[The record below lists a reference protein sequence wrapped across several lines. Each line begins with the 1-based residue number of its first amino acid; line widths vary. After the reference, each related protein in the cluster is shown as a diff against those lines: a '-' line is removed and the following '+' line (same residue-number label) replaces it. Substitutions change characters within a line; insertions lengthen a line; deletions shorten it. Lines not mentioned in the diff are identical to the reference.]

1 MYSFWYIARRGIAG
15 LKLEMPKILALAA
28 LLLALIPSAHANTD
42 GGLKAPEALKEKWG
56 EVKELTVSKYEKVR
70 DSDIGQKVKRKAI
83 EAKNSDTAKSIWAK
97 AGDLWS
103 KALLKGKSLLV
114 SADQKLHEKVLDAK

>member
-1 MYSFWYIARRGIAG
+1 
-15 LKLEMPKILALAA
+15 MPKFLALAA
-28 LLLALIPSAHANTD
+28 LLLAFSPWAHANTD
-42 GGLKAPEALKEKWG
+42 GGLKAPDALKEKWS
-56 EVKELTVSKYEKVR
+56 EVKDLTVSKYEKAR
-70 DSDIGQKVKRKAI
+70 DSDIGRSVKRKAI

-114 SADQKLHEKVLDAK
+114 SADQKLHEKVLDPK

>member
-1 MYSFWYIARRGIAG
+1 MRI
-15 LKLEMPKILALAA
+15 
-28 LLLALIPSAHANTD
+28 LLLIIGTMLVPPSHASE
-42 GGLKAPEALKEKWG
+42 GLRAPDALKEKWG

-70 DSDIGQKVKRKAI
+70 DSDLGRSVKRKAV

-103 KALLKGKSLLV
+103 RGVAKAKSLLV
-114 SADQKLHEKVLDAK
+114 AADQKLHEKVLDDKEVK